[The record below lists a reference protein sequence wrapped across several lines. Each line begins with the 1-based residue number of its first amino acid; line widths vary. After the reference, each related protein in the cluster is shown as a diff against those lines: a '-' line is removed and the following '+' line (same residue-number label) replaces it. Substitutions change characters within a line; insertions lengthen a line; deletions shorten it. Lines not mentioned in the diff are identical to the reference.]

1 MIPWLGQGGVVAIET
16 RGVSGSRSEIRR
28 QDKVSLSRGAIRPS
42 SAVCMS
48 LRISR
53 GRRECRVPVAPM
65 APCAMKSTGV
75 GTTGTPDQP
84 GIPCTMVLRLIRALP
99 GDHGLVATVA
109 SETREHHR
117 RLSACFGA
125 PEPHDF
131 AVRMSC
137 ARLALPPR
145 PPHPT
150 TTFVTTAKRPS

>member
-1 MIPWLGQGGVVAIET
+1 MRDGHGGHGAFAPLRHPTDFHFEKHSCRHDFAISPRNAPELLHELCP
-16 RGVSGSRSEIRR
+16 SR
-28 QDKVSLSRGAIRPS
+28 K
-42 SAVCMS
+42 
-48 LRISR
+48 R

-65 APCAMKSTGV
+65 APCAIKSTGV